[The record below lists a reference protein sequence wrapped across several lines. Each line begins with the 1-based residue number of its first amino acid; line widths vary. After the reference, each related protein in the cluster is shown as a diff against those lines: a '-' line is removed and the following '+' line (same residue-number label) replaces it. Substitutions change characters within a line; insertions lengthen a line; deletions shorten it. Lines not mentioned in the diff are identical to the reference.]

1 MALIMENVVGDYII
15 GDKKI
20 SVIEYGNDTL
30 VELEVEDELEK
41 CISLDKAKWKF
52 FCDNIENMK
61 VAVKQYLIRGR
72 EGIYRLHLGKDIFV
86 SVENGVMCVD
96 IRKWFLPK
104 NDVCLKP
111 SRRGEALK
119 ICEFEELFGT
129 LSNINEDIPYFEG
142 VIPCQYTHSES
153 GVVEKCDHCLPSA
166 SFKE

>member
-1 MALIMENVVGDYII
+1 M
-15 GDKKI
+15 
-20 SVIEYGNDTL
+20 
-30 VELEVEDELEK
+30 
-41 CISLDKAKWKF
+41 
-52 FCDNIENMK
+52 
-61 VAVKQYLIRGR
+61 R
-72 EGIYRLHLGKDIFV
+72 
-86 SVENGVMCVD
+86 VD

-119 ICEFEELFGT
+119 ICEFEELLEPYT
-129 LSNINEDIPYFEG
+129 LSKINEEIPYFEG